1 MLFNSI
7 SYLLFLP
14 IVYSIFWL
22 IPTYSKCFKNIIQK
36 QNLLLLISS
45 YIFYAFWDIR
55 FLLLLIF
62 STLLDYFSG
71 LKIYHSENALS
82 KKTWFWISI
91 ISNLSVLIVFKYFNF
106 FISNISNS
114 FESIGLHVNLIT
126 LQIALPVGISFYT
139 FHGISYVID
148 IFQNKTEP
156 EKNLLNYSL
165 FVCFFPLLVAGPIE
179 RAQHLIPQLKTAKKF
194 SRLHSVKGLQQILW
208 GFFKKIVIADNCAI
222 YVNQIFD
229 NYNNHNSLTLLLGAI
244 LFSFQIYGDFSGYSD
259 IALGS
264 ARLFG
269 IELLNNFNYPYFS
282 KNISDFWKRWHI
294 SLTTWF
300 RDYLYIPI
308 GGNRVSKTKQIYN
321 TIVVF
326 TVSGF
331 WHGAN
336 WTYIFWGFL
345 NSIFILPNNLSL
357 KLPIHKIQISTSFTK
372 IVSSLQIAVNFL
384 IISMIW
390 VFFRSPDIG
399 SASNYIFQIFTKD
412 LSLTIS
418 LMGKRH
424 LSQVLMLIFGFYIF
438 EFIGRKHI
446 CPLFQAN
453 HWQSKIK
460 KWLFYYLIIFL
471 ILYYYRGN
479 SEFIYFQF

>member
-7 SYLLFLP
+7 HYLIFLP
-14 IVYSIFWL
+14 IVYTIFWL
-22 IPTYSKCFKNIIQK
+22 IPYSKNFKNIIQK
-36 QNLLLLISS
+36 QNFLLLISS

-62 STLLDYFSG
+62 STFLDYFSG
-71 LKIYHSENALS
+71 LKIYHSENPRN
-82 KKTWFWISI
+82 KKIWFWISI
-91 ISNLSVLIVFKYFNF
+91 ISNLSVLLVFKYFNF
-106 FISNISNS
+106 FVANISNS
-114 FESIGLHVNLIT
+114 FESIGIHVNIIT

-179 RAQHLIPQLKTAKKF
+179 RAQHLIPQLKTLKKF
-194 SRLHSVKGLQQILW
+194 NRQQSVMGLQQILW

-222 YVNQIFD
+222 YVNQIFN
-229 NYNNHNSLTLLLGAI
+229 NYNEHNSLTLLLGAV

-282 KNISDFWKRWHI
+282 KNIADFWKRWHI
-294 SLTTWF
+294 SLTSWF
-300 RDYLYIPI
+300 RDYLYIPM
-308 GGNRVSKTKQIYN
+308 GGNRVSKLKQIYN

-345 NSIFILPNNLSL
+345 NSIFILPNNLAL
-357 KLPIHKIQISTSFTK
+357 KLPAFHNQQSSFTHK
-372 IVSSLQIAVNFL
+372 MVSSFQIAFNFL
-384 IISMIW
+384 LISLIW

-399 SASNYIFQIFTKD
+399 SAFDFIFQIFTKD
-412 LSLTIS
+412 FSIMIS

-424 LSQVLMLIFGFYIF
+424 LSQVLILIFSFYAF
-438 EFIGRKHI
+438 EFIGRKHL
-446 CPLFQAN
+446 CPLYQAN
-453 HWQSKIK
+453 LWKSKTL
-460 KWLFYYLIIFL
+460 KWIFYYMIIFL